1 MLCDFNLIA
10 CDFFHDQCVCRKC
23 VYLCGRHM
31 VFKIFSAQIDWRFEI
46 NAVVA
51 EVDETYEFVM
61 GKAGKQAVF

>member
-1 MLCDFNLIA
+1 MHRRID
-10 CDFFHDQCVCRKC
+10 HP
-23 VYLCGRHM
+23 GRTSESLWQTYGIQ
-31 VFKIFSAQIDWRFEI
+31 IFSAQIDWRFEI